1 VRVLCGAADGAADSD
16 LSSLFRTLRFV
27 AKFDL
32 RLPAL
37 FHFLDRLRITEQG
50 VVRMRG
56 LEPPPSFE
64 DQILSLARLPISPHP
79 LVV

>member
-1 VRVLCGAADGAADSD
+1 MPQRAV
-16 LSSLFRTLRFV
+16 
-27 AKFDL
+27 
-32 RLPAL
+32 L
-37 FHFLDRLRITEQG
+37 FHFLDKLRITEQG